1 MLNNLMAHLAVR
13 FGELKDR
20 DEGQGLIEYALI
32 AVLIS
37 VVAIAIMETV
47 GISITGVF
55 DDVNTELQTRP
66 APPAGG

>member
-37 VVAIAIMETV
+37 VVAIGIMQAV
-47 GISITGVF
+47 GGSVGDVFTQVNNALTGA
-55 DDVNTELQTRP
+55 E
-66 APPAGG
+66 

>member
-13 FGELKDR
+13 FGELKDG

-37 VVAIAIMETV
+37 VVAILIMTAV
-47 GISITGVF
+47 GGSVTDVFQAVDNALTG
-55 DDVNTELQTRP
+55 TP
-66 APPAGG
+66 

>member
-37 VVAIAIMETV
+37 VVAIIIMDAV
-47 GISITGVF
+47 GVSVTAVFQEVDDALTGA
-55 DDVNTELQTRP
+55 P
-66 APPAGG
+66 AAPA